1 METLTGIEIIAFKG
15 AAQLEAWLAS
25 HYQLQSGVWLK
36 IAKKG
41 SGIASVTN
49 DEAND
54 IALCYGWITSLRK
67 PYDEVYYLQK
77 LTPRR
82 PKSAWSSVNVAQVD
96 ALTAA
101 GRMQPPGLTEVTAAK
116 EDGRWPR
123 S

>member
-1 METLTGIEIIAFKG
+1 MDTLKGIEIIAFEG

-25 HYQLQSGVWLK
+25 HYQLHSGVWLK

-54 IALCYGWITSLRK
+54 IALCYGWITSLRQSC
-67 PYDEVYYLQK
+67 DEVYYLQK

-82 PKSAWSSVNVAQVD
+82 HKSAWSSVNVARVE
-96 ALTAA
+96 ALIAA
-101 GRMQPPGLTEVTAAK
+101 GRMQAPGLAEITSAK
-116 EDGRWPR
+116 ESGRWPR

>member
-1 METLTGIEIIAFKG
+1 MDTLKGIEIIAFEG

-25 HYQLQSGVWLK
+25 HYQLHSGVWLK

-54 IALCYGWITSLRK
+54 IALCYGWITSLRQSC
-67 PYDEVYYLQK
+67 DEAYYLQK

-82 PKSAWSSVNVAQVD
+82 HKSAWSSVNVARVE
-96 ALTAA
+96 ALIAA
-101 GRMQPPGLTEVTAAK
+101 GRMQAPGLTEITSAK
-116 EDGRWPR
+116 ESGRWPR

>member
-1 METLTGIEIIAFKG
+1 MDTLKGIEIIAFEDV
-15 AAQLEAWLAS
+15 AQLEAWLAG

-41 SGIASVTN
+41 LGIASVTN

-67 PYDEVYYLQK
+67 SCDEVYYLQK

-82 PKSAWSSVNVAQVD
+82 PKSAWSSVNVARVE
-96 ALTAA
+96 ALIAA
-101 GRMQPPGLTEVTAAK
+101 GRMQAPGLAEVTSAK
-116 EDGRWPR
+116 ESGRWPR